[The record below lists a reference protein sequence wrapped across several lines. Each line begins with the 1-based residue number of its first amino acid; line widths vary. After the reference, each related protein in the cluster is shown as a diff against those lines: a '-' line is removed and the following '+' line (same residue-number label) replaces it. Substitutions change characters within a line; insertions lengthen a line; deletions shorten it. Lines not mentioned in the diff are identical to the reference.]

1 MKNRQTILAAQFP
14 VSLSIQQNLGMI
26 LDLLGNAEPGDIV
39 LFPEGAVSGYSHDLT
54 YLKTIDPDELSAALE
69 ELRNQSQKR
78 GIHLWVGTCAQ
89 EFGNWF
95 NLAIGFTP
103 AGAIH
108 RYTKINLANH
118 ERGAITPGS
127 DLPIFELTTPNGIIK
142 IGVQICREVRY
153 PEQWG
158 WLARQGA
165 QIILHLNNAINDRR
179 FLPVW
184 RSHLVSHA
192 ASNQR
197 FVVSANNAAPEQ
209 NCPTVAI
216 SPQGW
221 VIEEIISDQP
231 AFLRIDL
238 DLTQVSD
245 GYLDQT
251 RRDVVII
258 EAPSQKD
265 RRKIARSMQMEKLQ
279 ADFDEMKK
287 DPALFDDANL
297 TRRTEALEFI
307 NMIEDMARVR
317 ARDRDLQDLY
327 YQAHNFRQRLEH
339 INTRLFSKLRGQ
351 ILMGEYTPEQL
362 RAYFDQF
369 TEYQPTKPGK
379 PHYGYEN
386 LDGLV
391 SGVFLTQSIPEETLE
406 REYGMVRYQPTPAS
420 VILEMIDQVNF
431 SEEDMFYD
439 LGSGLG
445 LVTGLVN
452 LLTGVCCIGVEY
464 QPAYCEYASQRAE
477 ELKFKNIT
485 FINADARKVDYM
497 DGTVFFMFN
506 PFGGEIFDIVLEKL
520 RGEAQKRKITICSY
534 GASTPEL
541 ANLPWLQ
548 VKDQNTLDEFR
559 LAIFSNID
567 HTPK

>member
-1 MKNRQTILAAQFP
+1 MKNHQPILAAQFP
-14 VSLSIQQNLGMI
+14 VSISIQQNLETIVGM
-26 LDLLGNAEPGDIV
+26 LDYAQPGDIV

-54 YLKTIDPDELSAALE
+54 FLKTIDPDELIAALD
-69 ELRNQSQKR
+69 ELQEQAQKR
-78 GIHLWVGTCAQ
+78 KIHLWVGSCIQ

-95 NLAIGFTP
+95 NSAIGFTP
-103 AGAIH
+103 AGIIH
-108 RYTKINLANH
+108 RYAKINLANH
-118 ERGAITPGS
+118 ERGVITPGS
-127 DLPIFELTTPNGIIK
+127 DLPVFELINPNGIVK
-142 IGVQICREVRY
+142 VGVQICREIRY

-165 QIILHLNNAINDRR
+165 QVILHLNNAINDVR
-179 FLPVW
+179 FLPIW
-184 RSHLVSHA
+184 RSHLISHA

-197 FVVSANNAAPEQ
+197 FVVSVNNAAPEQ
-209 NCPTVAI
+209 NCPTVAV

-221 VIEEIISDQP
+221 VIEEIISGQS
-231 AFLRIDL
+231 AFFRVEL
-238 DLTQVSD
+238 DLAQVSD
-245 GYLDQT
+245 IYLNQT
-251 RRDVVII
+251 RRDVVAIDV
-258 EAPSQKD
+258 PSQKD
-265 RRKIARSMQMEKLQ
+265 RRKITRSMQMEKLQ

-287 DPALFDDANL
+287 DPALFDEANL

-307 NMIEDMARVR
+307 NMIEDMSRVR
-317 ARDRDLQDLY
+317 AKDRDLQELY

-351 ILMGEYTPEQL
+351 IQMGEYTPRQL
-362 RAYFDQF
+362 RTYFDQF
-369 TEYQPTKPGK
+369 TDYQSDSPAR

-391 SGVFLTQSIPEETLE
+391 SGVFLTQPIPEETLE

-431 SEEDMFYD
+431 SEQDVFYD

-445 LVTGLVN
+445 LLTGLVN

-464 QPAYCEYASQRAE
+464 QPVYCEYASQRAE
-477 ELKFKNIT
+477 ELRLRNIR
-485 FINADARKVDYM
+485 FINGDARDVNYA

-506 PFGGEIFDIVLEKL
+506 PFGGDIFDPVLEKL
-520 RGEAQKRKITICSY
+520 HREAQKRKIIICSY